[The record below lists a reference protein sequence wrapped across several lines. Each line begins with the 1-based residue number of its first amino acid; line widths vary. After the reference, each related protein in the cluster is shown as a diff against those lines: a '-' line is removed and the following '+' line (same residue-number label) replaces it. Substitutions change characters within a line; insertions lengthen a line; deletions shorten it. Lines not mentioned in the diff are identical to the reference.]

1 MKISLIIYAEK
12 TNDTINKRRKPIV
25 LQAKSLSYMQKIIQY
40 Q

>member
-1 MKISLIIYAEK
+1 MKIPLIIYAEK